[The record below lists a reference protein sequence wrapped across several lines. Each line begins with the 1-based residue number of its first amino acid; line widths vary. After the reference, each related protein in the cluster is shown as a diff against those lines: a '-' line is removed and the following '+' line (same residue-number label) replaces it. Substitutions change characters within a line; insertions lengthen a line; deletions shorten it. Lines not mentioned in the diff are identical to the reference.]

1 MIKSWSPQ
9 ATRHL
14 FEMQLLQDRRDLSPA
29 LEKAAGRA
37 LEMARDTGPPQ
48 GIAEVPST
56 PTSTRATFA
65 SRGVARWLSFC
76 GAPGNGVWR
85 WRA

>member
-1 MIKSWSPQ
+1 
-9 ATRHL
+9 L
-14 FEMQLLQDRRDLSPA
+14 
-29 LEKAAGRA
+29 
-37 LEMARDTGPPQ
+37 
-48 GIAEVPST
+48 
-56 PTSTRATFA
+56 TRATFA